1 MTTATLIAVGGML
14 VSIIGAALVVAVS
27 WGRMGAA
34 LTDLSAEIERVRT
47 TLDRW
52 GERLGDVE
60 GDVKVLQ
67 DRTGAWR
74 DRHKTLSGR

>member
-1 MTTATLIAVGGML
+1 MTITTLIAIAGML

-34 LTDLSAEIERVRT
+34 LTDLAAEIERVRT

-60 GDVKVLQ
+60 GDIKVLH
-67 DRTGAWR
+67 DRTAPR
-74 DRHKTLSGR
+74 ARQQTLSGR